1 MSIDP
6 NSKVTVFWDPPSR
19 LVQGTLDY
27 IFAGSLVST
36 DVADASVD
44 RYEVE
49 LYSTT
54 LRAYVGQGYFYVPQ
68 ADILVGDVD
77 NVKVR
82 IRALLRDET
91 KTPWV
96 ESGTLTLSQFQANF
110 DEPDNVIFL
119 SII

>member
-1 MSIDP
+1 MSIVP
-6 NSKVTVFWDPPSR
+6 TAKVSISWDPPSR
-19 LVQGTLDY
+19 LVQGSLDY
-27 IFAGSLVST
+27 VFAGSLVST
-36 DVADASVD
+36 EVADLSVD

-54 LRAYVGQGYFYVPQ
+54 LSDYVSQGYVYVPQ
-68 ADILVGDVD
+68 ADIFVGDVD

-96 ESGTLTLSQFQANF
+96 ESGTLTLSQFQADF
-110 DEPDNVIFL
+110 DEPDNAIFL